1 MLCMKIKIINILI
14 HVENAKLFSKCKP
27 KIGKNI
33 YCMAKMHF
41 NE

>member
-1 MLCMKIKIINILI
+1 MKIKIINILI

-27 KIGKNI
+27 KIGIFLILCQK
-33 YCMAKMHF
+33 CSSM